1 MEKEEGRGDLLNL
14 AIQWKRKEEE
24 KEKHEKEAKGKEEEG
39 GDLLN
44 LVLKW
49 KQRQVLEAGVRS
61 SLQVNTF

>member
-1 MEKEEGRGDLLNL
+1 MEKEEDRGDLLNL

-24 KEKHEKEAKGKEEEG
+24 KDEKEAKGKEEEG
-39 GDLLN
+39 GNLLN